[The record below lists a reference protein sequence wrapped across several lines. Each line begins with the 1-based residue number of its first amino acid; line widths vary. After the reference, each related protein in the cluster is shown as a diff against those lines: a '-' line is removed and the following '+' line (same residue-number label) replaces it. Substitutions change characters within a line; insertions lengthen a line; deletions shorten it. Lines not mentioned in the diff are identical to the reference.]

1 MRKNENATHYELRT
15 IFMSMDTNPEQ
26 WLSLKEASK
35 RLNVHPTTLRRW
47 ADNGDIPIMLTPGGH
62 RRFSSIDIENFAQNR
77 HGLRRVSGIEQVWA
91 DRALTAARQEIVRKD
106 NMPWLDS
113 IDEESRRH
121 SRVVGRQLMALT
133 LQYISNGEDDAMLDE
148 ARNLG
153 YQYGHG
159 CQKMGMPL
167 RDALQASMFFRD
179 TMVETALTL
188 PENVNIRPEANVRLL
203 RRINTLLNT
212 VHLAVAEVYDAS
224 NNDIVPGT

>member
-1 MRKNENATHYELRT
+1 MNSE
-15 IFMSMDTNPEQ
+15 TNPEQ

-62 RRFSSIDIENFAQNR
+62 RRFSSIDIEQFAQNR

-91 DRALTAARQEIVRKD
+91 DRALTAARQEIVSQN
-106 NMPWLDS
+106 NMPWLEA
-113 IDEESRRH
+113 IDEDSRQR
-121 SRVVGRQLMALT
+121 SRIVGRQLMALT
-133 LQYISNGEDDAMLDE
+133 LQYISNGDDDQILDE

-153 YQYGHG
+153 VEYGYN
-159 CQKMGMPL
+159 CQEMGMPL
-167 RDALQASMFFRD
+167 TDALQASMFFRD
-179 TMVETALTL
+179 TMIETAMTL
-188 PENVNIRPEANVRLL
+188 PENVNIRPEANMRLL

-224 NNDIVPGT
+224 NNNIVPGA

>member
-1 MRKNENATHYELRT
+1 MNSE
-15 IFMSMDTNPEQ
+15 TNPEQ

-62 RRFSSIDIENFAQNR
+62 RRFSSVDIEQFAQNR

-91 DRALTAARQEIVRKD
+91 DRALTAARQEIVSQN
-106 NMPWLDS
+106 NMPWLDA
-113 IDEESRRH
+113 IDEDSRQR

-133 LQYISNGEDDAMLDE
+133 LQYISNGDDDRILDE

-153 YQYGHG
+153 CEYGYN
-159 CQKMGMPL
+159 CQEMKMPL
-167 RDALQASMFFRD
+167 TDALQASMFFRD
-179 TMVETALTL
+179 TMIETAMTL
-188 PENVNIRPEANVRLL
+188 PENVNIRPEANMRLL

-224 NNDIVPGT
+224 NNHIVPGA